1 MILSAQDN
9 HWQPV
14 TSNNHLS
21 VQDRLILAL
30 EFNQIAPEDLENNL
44 LFQEYLLIN
53 KDSSP
58 DGVSQAIYS
67 VYEGLEDTAFA
78 IIPMRVDH
86 QLASV
91 IFICSENHRALDEN
105 SLQYCV
111 GLVDLA
117 STSLQRV
124 KSLESMERQLNRL
137 AVLDSVSQ
145 AITIETDINNLY
157 RVIHE
162 QISRVMG
169 DVNLII
175 ATYEPDTNLIE
186 IPYAFEENQILSIPP
201 FEMGDGLTSIL
212 IKSRKP
218 LLLVEDTEKK
228 AAELGAKIVGAPAKS
243 WLGVPLLLG
252 GEPIG
257 AIIVQD
263 LENELRFD
271 DEDQKLLTTLSSQ
284 VAVTLRN
291 ARLLMMHLLKRNS
304 SKMRLRLRIC
314 CGQPPTWNPSCKPL
328 SSNSG
333 KSYTPSKDHP
343 GFKDS
348 TTANSLLR
356 QPRS

>member
-1 MILSAQDN
+1 MLSAQDK

-14 TSNNHLS
+14 SANNHLS
-21 VQDRLILAL
+21 DQDRLILAL
-30 EFNQIAPEDLENNL
+30 EFNQVAPEDLENNL

-58 DGVSQAIYS
+58 DGVSQAISS
-67 VYEGLEDTAFA
+67 VYEGLEDASFA
-78 IIPMRVDH
+78 IIPMRMDH
-86 QLASV
+86 QLASL
-91 IFICSENHRALDEN
+91 IFIYSENHCALDEN

-111 GLVDLA
+111 SLVDLA
-117 STSLQRV
+117 STSLQRL
-124 KSLESMERQLNRL
+124 KSLEGMERQLNRL
-137 AVLDSVSQ
+137 EVLESVSQ
-145 AITIETDINNLY
+145 AITFETDINNLY

-175 ATYEPDTNLIE
+175 ATYEPETNLIE
-186 IPYAFEENQILSIPP
+186 IPYAYEENQILSIPP

-228 AAELGAKIVGAPAKS
+228 AAELGA
-243 WLGVPLLLG
+243 PLLLG

-263 LENELRFD
+263 LENEHRFD

-291 ARLLMMHLLKRNS
+291 ARLLYDASTKAKFEQDAIEITNMLWSATDVESIMQTALEQLGKKLHASTGFIQLE
-304 SKMRLRLRIC
+304 I
-314 CGQPPTWNPSCKPL
+314 
-328 SSNSG
+328 SNSEQLNA
-333 KSYTPSKDHP
+333 P
-343 GFKDS
+343 
-348 TTANSLLR
+348 AEVLL
-356 QPRS
+356 P

>member
-1 MILSAQDN
+1 MRIDHRLAS
-9 HWQPV
+9 
-14 TSNNHLS
+14 
-21 VQDRLILAL
+21 LIL
-30 EFNQIAPEDLENNL
+30 
-44 LFQEYLLIN
+44 
-53 KDSSP
+53 
-58 DGVSQAIYS
+58 IY
-67 VYEGLEDTAFA
+67 
-78 IIPMRVDH
+78 
-86 QLASV
+86 
-91 IFICSENHRALDEN
+91 SENHSTLDEN

-111 GLVDLA
+111 SLVDLA

-137 AVLDSVSQ
+137 EVLDSVSQ
-145 AITIETDINNLY
+145 AITFETDINNLY
-157 RVIHE
+157 HVIHE

-175 ATYEPDTNLIE
+175 ATYEPETNLIE
-186 IPYAFEENQILSIPP
+186 IPYAFEQNQILSIPP

-228 AAELGAKIVGAPAKS
+228 AAELGAKVAGAPAKS

-263 LENELRFD
+263 LENEHRFD

-291 ARLLMMHLLKRNS
+291 ARLLYDASTKATLEQAAIEITNLLWS
-304 SKMRLRLRIC
+304 VTDVESIMQSALEQL
-314 CGQPPTWNPSCKPL
+314 
-328 SSNSG
+328 G
-333 KSYTPSKDHP
+333 KKLHASTGFIQLEISVNEQVDTPAGDFLP
-343 GFKDS
+343 
-348 TTANSLLR
+348 
-356 QPRS
+356 